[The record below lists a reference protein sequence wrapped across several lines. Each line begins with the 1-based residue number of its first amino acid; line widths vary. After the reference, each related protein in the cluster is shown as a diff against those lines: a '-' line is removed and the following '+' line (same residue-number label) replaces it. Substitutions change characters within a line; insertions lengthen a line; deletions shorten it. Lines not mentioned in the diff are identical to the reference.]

1 MQLSEVLAAYVTQ
14 LAGNGRAIHTQR
26 QAARHGRLLVAALG
40 DPPVERIRHEEV
52 ARFFASDAVKKTA
65 VDSPRSPSSA
75 NALRSSIRCLF
86 SFAHAAGYAPQ
97 NAARLVRRSRVPPA
111 RPRALPEPD
120 VERLL
125 RALEGATSRSG
136 LRDRAMVL
144 VMLRGGLR
152 VGSLVALDVEDLAGD
167 QLTLRGLKGGGSDA
181 VYLPREVVAVLVEY
195 IGDRRSG
202 PMFESERGGRLST
215 RSVARRLAQHAE
227 RAGIE
232 EKVGPHT
239 LRHRFGCDVFARTS
253 DVLLTSKAMCHR
265 SVASTAVYARANEA
279 QLRAA
284 VGA

>member
-26 QAARHGRLLVAALG
+26 QATRHGKLLIAALG

-52 ARFFASDAVKKTA
+52 ARFFASDAVKRTA
-65 VDSPRSPSSA
+65 DSSPRRPSSA

-86 SFAHAAGYAPQ
+86 AFAHAAGYAPQ

-136 LRDRAMVL
+136 RRDRAMVL
-144 VMLRGGLR
+144 CMLKAGLR
-152 VGSLVALDVEDLAGD
+152 VGSVVALEVEDLVGD
-167 QLTLRGLKGGGSDA
+167 QLTLRGLKGGGTDA
-181 VYLPREVVAVLVEY
+181 VYLPRDVVAVLVEH
-195 IGDRRSG
+195 IGERRSG
-202 PMFESERGGRLST
+202 PMFERDRGGRLTT
-215 RSVARRLAQHAE
+215 RSVARRLAQHAKA
-227 RAGIE
+227 AGIE
-232 EKVGPHT
+232 GANPHS

-253 DVLLTSKAMCHR
+253 DVLLTSRAMCHR
-265 SVASTAVYARANEA
+265 SIASTAVYSRPAEA